1 MKKLLCSR
9 DTQSL
14 ISSSIMFVNDPV
26 HFLLY
31 LESLSRYR
39 YCIISS
45 DTSLQFALFRF
56 IYYENGEVST
66 ATVIGTLYAAEKY
79 AVTDLV
85 DLCRAFLES
94 NISEGTVC
102 DIMENARFFNMTDL
116 HAKCLKFIFQSPC
129 YAWNVFK
136 SSGFIRCSRDGI
148 ELLIK
153 DDELPLEEEIVYQS
167 LIRWAEHIC
176 KKEKP
181 GAPNPVQI
189 RKALG
194 SLIFHVRFP
203 LMSLESFWKDAG
215 ENEILSAEEKSQI
228 SRMIAGNAVKDSV
241 FVTTPRRKKGS
252 VISIT
257 RAENDKVLYILS
269 PHSSP
274 IYGDNTYN
282 DAINFKVN
290 KPTFLHGLQMYGS
303 ARVPYTYIIDI
314 DILSK
319 TKTVLSHVH
328 RKTITESTKIFQI
341 HLDHPRQISP
351 NKMYTVCVKMKGPK
365 RICGRYCDHV
375 VHDGYTFKF
384 YASDESLG
392 GTNVKRGEI
401 AGFLCYL

>member
-45 DTSLQFALFRF
+45 DTSLQFAFFRF

-79 AVTDLV
+79 GVTNLV

-94 NISEGTVC
+94 NICERTVC
-102 DIMENARFFNMTDL
+102 DIMENARIFNMKDL

-129 YAWNVFK
+129 YARNVFK

-148 ELLIK
+148 ESIIK
-153 DDELPLEEEIVYQS
+153 DNKLPLEEEIVYQS
-167 LIRWAEHIC
+167 LIRWAEHRC
-176 KKEKP
+176 KKERA
-181 GAPNPVQI
+181 GSPNPVQI

-203 LMSLESFWKDAG
+203 LMSFESFWKDAG

-228 SRMIAGNAVKDSV
+228 SRLIAGNIVKDTV
-241 FVTTPRRKKGS
+241 FVTTPRLGKGS

-257 RAENDKVLYILS
+257 RAMFPCGMS
-269 PHSSP
+269 T
-274 IYGDNTYN
+274 YGEFRYT
-282 DAINFKVN
+282 DAIDFKVN
-290 KPTFLHGLQMYGS
+290 KPIFLQGLQMYGS
-303 ARVPYTYIIDI
+303 ASVPYKYDI
-314 DILSK
+314 EVDILSK
-319 TKTVLSHVH
+319 TKTVLSHLPM
-328 RKTITESTKIFQI
+328 KTITESTQIFHI
-341 HLDHPRQISP
+341 NLDHPCKILP
-351 NKMYTVCVKMKGPK
+351 NQMYTVCVKMKGP
-365 RICGRYCDHV
+365 RRYSGSYLDHV

-384 YASDESLG
+384 YARDKSL
-392 GTNVKRGEI
+392 NLINLNSGEI
-401 AGFLCYL
+401 AGLMCYL

>member
-45 DTSLQFALFRF
+45 DTSLQFAIFRF

-66 ATVIGTLYAAEKY
+66 DTVIGTLYAAEKY
-79 AVTDLV
+79 GVTNLV
-85 DLCRAFLES
+85 DHCRAFLES

-129 YAWNVFK
+129 YARNVFK

-148 ELLIK
+148 ESIIK
-153 DDELPLEEEIVYQS
+153 DDKLPLEEEIIYQS
-167 LIRWAEHIC
+167 LIRWAEHRC
-176 KKEKP
+176 KKERAGSPK
-181 GAPNPVQI
+181 PVQI

-203 LMSLESFWKDAG
+203 LMSFESFWKDAG

-228 SRMIAGNAVKDSV
+228 SRLIAGNIVKNTV
-241 FVTTPRRKKGS
+241 FVTTPRLGKGS

-257 RAENDKVLYILS
+257 RAIKNQVMIRCGMSTFGELRY
-269 PHSSP
+269 
-274 IYGDNTYN
+274 T
-282 DAINFKVN
+282 DAIDFKVN
-290 KPTFLHGLQMYGS
+290 KPIFLHGLQMYGS
-303 ARVPYTYIIDI
+303 ARVPYTYDI
-314 DILSK
+314 EVDILSK
-319 TKTVLSHVH
+319 TKTVLSHVPT
-328 RKTITESTKIFQI
+328 KTITESTEIFQI
-341 HLDHPRQISP
+341 HLDHPCTISP
-351 NKMYTVCVKMKGPK
+351 NKTYTVCVKMKGPN
-365 RICGRYCDHV
+365 RYCARYRDHV

-384 YASDESLG
+384 YASVS
-392 GTNVKRGEI
+392 GTNVNKGEI
-401 AGFLCYL
+401 AGLLCYL